1 MRLPWSRRQP
11 AEVASHLPISTIT
24 PEGLAILDD
33 GTLLRAVRLEA
44 ALSPLRMSS
53 TEMERTNRAV
63 QEIPA
68 LLPDRQA
75 LQLITTARPFD
86 WMTEVNQMQATTH
99 QVSDALN
106 HDNLGDRAAALSRLA
121 VAGAEA
127 LVEQAERLSAM
138 DLEHLLIMPWRPNR
152 AGREGYQYTPEY
164 YSETVEDLDARFQQI
179 ITHLDTLGLAPRAMN
194 GEQFATALF
203 RAMNPG
209 TRTPPELGSLLHEI
223 ATDPEEAFDH
233 AYDLR
238 QTLCATEVDDSN
250 RNYLRAGEHIIQSRT
265 LSSTPEHTWL
275 GWLLHLAQSP
285 YPFTLS
291 VRWEAGTRARERQK
305 ARARYKRIY
314 GVQRGK
320 EMRLKPVD
328 FEAHQR
334 EREAANLTAE
344 LASSAGA
351 GVYQVAVN
359 LTLVS
364 PPDPAVPL
372 RDEQARVE
380 DRARRANALQR
391 WTKALEQEVLT
402 RTDARL
408 HLPWFAQ
415 MNAWRSS
422 WALGVDRLKIKR
434 RYVTQN
440 LADTFP
446 LVSAHCGSPTGIPL
460 GWEHPGRTLAKLDP
474 YDPWHDNHI
483 MVVCARSGSGKTM
496 ATNLVVGRIMPM
508 GATGGV
514 IDRAGH
520 YETLAKLVPGAIAV
534 NLGTSPGFDENRQRL
549 DPWAMDPAKRPP
561 AVNPWDVDDPRELP
575 TEKLQYLL
583 ALHSFFLGSQSSDG
597 TYDLSPT
604 DESLLSRAIREVY
617 IRCAATGETPRE
629 LILQEVLLGLAG
641 VELENDSPETASV
654 LRRLADGLYDY
665 VGDGSRAYLCDWPTT
680 VDQDAPLVIFDTRHV
695 GDADAGAVMF
705 TIVEFLAARGAR
717 AREHFAHRGPWGGRH
732 FLIIDEGWKMLER
745 KSTGRWINEQARRS
759 RHNRLFLVAIS
770 QQLSDFTK
778 HPEGAALVSQS
789 SIQLFLRQHPE
800 QAAFIQ
806 KTLNLTDS
814 ETETVA
820 NLKTVKGQYS
830 EAYLINGRRGR
841 GLIQIRAGAAEYWYS
856 TSEPDHDQPLRNRV
870 LAEHDGDMWA
880 ALADLAANH
889 APLTA

>member
-1 MRLPWSRRQP
+1 MKARRNTPELASRLP
-11 AEVASHLPISTIT
+11 LSTIS

-33 GTLLRAVRLEA
+33 GTLIRAVRLDA
-44 ALSPLRMSS
+44 ALSPLRMSA
-53 TEMERTNRAV
+53 TEMDRTNRAV

-86 WMTEVNQMQATTH
+86 WTVEVDQAQATSRT
-99 QVSDALN
+99 VSDALRPEG
-106 HDNLGDRAAALSRLA
+106 LGDRADALSRLA

-127 LVEQAERLSAM
+127 LVEQAQRLSAM

-152 AGREGYQYTPEY
+152 PVGTKRHYTADY
-164 YSETVEDLDARFQQI
+164 YTEVVEDLDARFQQI
-179 ITHLDTLGLAPRAMN
+179 VTHLDTLGLAPKVLDGA
-194 GEQFATALF
+194 QFAESLYRTLNPAG
-203 RAMNPG
+203 RAPG
-209 TRTPPELGSLLHEI
+209 NLASLLRAPASE
-223 ATDPEEAFDH
+223 ADAAFDQ

-238 QTLCATEVDDSN
+238 QALCATEIDDSD
-250 RNYLRAGEHIIQSRT
+250 RTYLRAGDHIIQSRA
-265 LSSTPEHTWL
+265 LSSTPQNTWL

-291 VRWEAGTRARERQK
+291 VRWEAGTRSRERQK
-305 ARARYKRIY
+305 ARSRYKRIY
-314 GVQRGK
+314 GLQRGK
-320 EMRLKPVD
+320 QMRLRPVD
-328 FEAHQR
+328 FESEQR

-359 LTLVS
+359 LSLVS
-364 PPDPAVPL
+364 PPDPSIPL
-372 RDEQARVE
+372 RTEEAREE
-380 DRARRANALQR
+380 DRQQRAKALQR
-391 WTKALEQEVLT
+391 WTRALEQEVLT

-415 MNAWRSS
+415 LDAWRAT
-422 WALGVDRLKIKR
+422 WPLGLDTLAIKR

-460 GWEHPGRTLAKLDP
+460 GWEQPGRTLAKLDP

-483 MVVCARSGSGKTM
+483 MLVFARSGSGKTM
-496 ATNLVVGRIMPM
+496 CTNLILGRVMPL

-534 NLGTSPGFDENRQRL
+534 NLGTNPGFDEQRRRL
-549 DPWAMDPAKRPP
+549 DPWKMAPADRPA
-561 AVNPWDVDDPRELP
+561 AVNPWDVEDPRELP

-583 ALHSFFLGSQSSDG
+583 ALHSFFLGTQTQDG
-597 TYDLSPT
+597 TYDLTPT
-604 DESLLSRAIREVY
+604 DESLLSRAIRDVY
-617 IRCAATGETPRE
+617 IRCAATNEQPRE
-629 LILQEVLLGLAG
+629 LILQEVLTGLAEG
-641 VELENDSPETASV
+641 ELQNANPETASV

-665 VGDGSRAYLCDWPTT
+665 VGDGSRAYMCDWPTT

-695 GDADAGAVMF
+695 GDSDAGAVMF
-705 TIVEFLAARGAR
+705 TIVEFLAARAQR
-717 AREHFAHRGPWGGRH
+717 ARENFGHRGPWGGRH
-732 FLIIDEGWKMLER
+732 FLVIDEGWKMLER

-770 QQLSDFTK
+770 QQLSDFTQ
-778 HPEGAALVSQS
+778 HSEGAALVSQS
-789 SIQLFLRQHPE
+789 SIQLILRQHPE
-800 QAAFIQ
+800 QAALIQ
-806 KTLNLTDS
+806 KTLKLTDS

-820 NLKTVKGQYS
+820 GLKTVKGQYS
-830 EAYLINGRRGR
+830 EAYLLNGRRGR

-856 TSEPDHDQPLRNRV
+856 TSETDHDQPLRNRV
-870 LAEHDGDMWA
+870 FAEHGDDAWA
-880 ALADLAANH
+880 ALADLAENH
-889 APLTA
+889 APLAA

>member
-1 MRLPWSRRQP
+1 MSRRP
-11 AEVASHLPISTIT
+11 RTAELAASLPLTTIT
-24 PEGLAILDD
+24 PDGLAILDN
-33 GTLLRAVRLEA
+33 GTLIRAVRLEA
-44 ALSPLRMSS
+44 ALTPLRMSS

-86 WMTEVNQMQATTH
+86 WTTEVDRVQATTA
-99 QVSDALN
+99 QLNEALAA
-106 HDNLGDRAAALSRLA
+106 DGLGERAGALSRLA

-138 DLEHLLIMPWRPNR
+138 DLEHLLIMPWKPRR
-152 AGREGYQYTPEY
+152 SAGSKRQHPVGYFA
-164 YSETVEDLDARFQQI
+164 ETVEDLDARFRQI
-179 ITHLDTLGLAPRAMN
+179 VTHLDTLGLAPKPLD
-194 GEQFATALF
+194 GEQFATSLYRAL
-203 RAMNPG
+203 NP
-209 TRTPPELGSLLHEI
+209 TSRPPADLASLLH
-223 ATDPEEAFDH
+223 DPACDADEAFDH

-238 QTLCATEVDDSN
+238 QALCATEVDDSS
-250 RNYLRAGEHIIQSRT
+250 RTYLRAGEHIIQPRA

-291 VRWEAGTRARERQK
+291 VRWEAGTRTRERSK

-314 GVQRGK
+314 GLQRGK
-320 EMRLKPVD
+320 EMRLKAID
-328 FEAHQR
+328 FESRQR
-334 EREAANLTAE
+334 EQEAAELTAE

-351 GVYQVAVN
+351 GIYQVAVN
-359 LTLVS
+359 LTLIS
-364 PPDPAVPL
+364 PPDPKIPL
-372 RDEQARVE
+372 RTEE
-380 DRARRANALQR
+380 DRQEHREQRAKALQR
-391 WTKALEQEVLT
+391 WTRALEQEVLT

-408 HLPWFAQ
+408 HVPWFAQ
-415 MNAWRSS
+415 LDAWRST
-422 WALGVDRLKIKR
+422 WPLGIDALGLKR

-440 LADTFP
+440 LADTIP
-446 LVSAHCGSPTGIPL
+446 LVSAHCGSPSGIPL

-483 MVVCARSGSGKTM
+483 MIVCARSGSGKTM
-496 ATNLVVGRIMPM
+496 ATNLWLGRIMPM

-534 NLGTSPGFDENRQRL
+534 NLGTNPGFDENRQRL
-549 DPWAMDPAKRPP
+549 DPWTMPPEDRPA
-561 AVNPWDVDDPRELP
+561 AVNPWDVEDPRELP

-583 ALHSFFLGSQSSDG
+583 ALHSFFLGTQTQDG
-597 TYDLSPT
+597 TYDLTPT

-617 IRCAATGETPRE
+617 IRCAISGETPRE
-629 LILQEVLLGLAG
+629 LILQEVLLGLANT
-641 VELENDSPETASV
+641 ELENDSPETASV

-665 VGDGSRAYLCDWPTT
+665 VRDGSRAYLCDWPTT
-680 VDQDAPLVIFDTRHV
+680 VDKDAPLVIFDTRHV

-717 AREHFAHRGPWGGRH
+717 ARERYAHRGPWGGRH
-732 FLIIDEGWKMLER
+732 FLVIDEGWKMLER

-770 QQLSDFTK
+770 QQLSDFTQ
-778 HPEGAALVSQS
+778 HAEGAALVSQS

-800 QAAFIQ
+800 QAAFVQ

-814 ETETVA
+814 ETETIA

-841 GLIQIRAGAAEYWYS
+841 GLVQIRAGAAEYWYS

-880 ALADLAANH
+880 ALADLASNH

>member
-1 MRLPWSRRQP
+1 MSKRSHAAELAAQLP
-11 AEVASHLPISTIT
+11 LTTIT
-24 PEGLAILDD
+24 PDGLAILDD
-33 GTLLRAVRLEA
+33 GTLIRAVRLEA
-44 ALSPLRMSS
+44 ALTPLRMSAS
-53 TEMERTNRAV
+53 ELERTNRAV

-86 WMTEVNQMQATTH
+86 WTVEVNQVQQTTA
-99 QVSDALN
+99 DLNRALAA
-106 HDNLGDRAAALSRLA
+106 DGLSDRAKALSRLA

-127 LVEQAERLSAM
+127 LVQEAERLSAM
-138 DLEHLLIMPWRPNR
+138 DLEHLLIMPWKPRR
-152 AGREGYQYTPEY
+152 SAGSKRQHTAAYYT
-164 YSETVEDLDARFQQI
+164 ETVEDLDARFRQI
-179 ITHLDTLGLAPRAMN
+179 VTHFDTLGLAPKPLD
-194 GEQFATALF
+194 GEQFAASLYRAL
-203 RAMNPG
+203 NPSS
-209 TRTPPELGSLLHEI
+209 RPPANLADRLH
-223 ATDPEEAFDH
+223 DPASDGDEAFDH

-238 QTLCATEVDDSN
+238 EALCATPIDNSN
-250 RNYLRAGEHIIQSRT
+250 RTYLRAGEDILESRV

-275 GWLLHLAQSP
+275 GWLMHLAQSP

-291 VRWEAGTRARERQK
+291 VRWEAGTRARERSK

-314 GVQRGK
+314 GLQRGK
-320 EMRLKPVD
+320 EMKLKAID
-328 FEAHQR
+328 FESRQR
-334 EREAANLTAE
+334 EQEAANLTAE

-351 GVYQVAVN
+351 GIYQVSVN

-364 PPDPAVPL
+364 PPDPTIP
-372 RDEQARVE
+372 RRTEE
-380 DRARRANALQR
+380 DRQEDREQRAKSLQR
-391 WTKALEQEVLT
+391 WTRALEQEVLT

-408 HLPWFAQ
+408 HLPCFAQ
-415 MNAWRSS
+415 LKAWRAT
-422 WALGVDRLKIKR
+422 WPLGLDTLGLKR

-446 LVSAHCGSPTGIPL
+446 LVSAHCGSPSGIPL
-460 GWEHPGRTLAKLDP
+460 GWEYPGRTLAKLDP

-483 MVVCARSGSGKTM
+483 MIVCARSGSGKTM
-496 ATNLVVGRIMPM
+496 ATNLWLGRIMPM

-534 NLGTSPGFDENRQRL
+534 NLGTYPGFDSHRQRL
-549 DPWAMDPAKRPP
+549 DPWQMDPKDRPA
-561 AVNPWDVDDPRELP
+561 AVNPWDVEDPRELP

-583 ALHSFFLGSQSSDG
+583 ALHSFFLGTQTQDG

-617 IRCAATGETPRE
+617 IRCAMSREAPRE
-629 LILQEVLLGLAG
+629 LILQEVLLGLAST
-641 VELENDSPETASV
+641 ELESGSPETASV

-665 VGDGSRAYLCDWPTT
+665 VRDGSRAYLCDWPTT
-680 VDQDAPLVIFDTRHV
+680 VEKDAPLVIFDARHV

-717 AREHFAHRGPWGGRH
+717 ARERYAHRGPWGGRH
-732 FLIIDEGWKMLER
+732 FLVIDEGWKMLER

-759 RHNRLFLVAIS
+759 RHNRLFLIAIS
-770 QQLSDFTK
+770 QQLSDFTQ

-814 ETETVA
+814 ETDTIA

-841 GLIQIRAGAAEYWYS
+841 GLVQIRAGAAEYWYA

-870 LAEHDGDMWA
+870 LAEHHGDMWA
-880 ALADLAANH
+880 ALADLAENH